1 MIMVE
6 KSECYHRCIHKR
18 GHETINNTHG
28 VSSSGS
34 LHYKRSKRMEVIIT
48 SILISSCH
56 GILLSR
62 PRTTDEQRSQH
73 ADRIITYDDARK
85 LRPQYKSF
93 MEDALDGEETWNS
106 MSLSFDF
113 SGSFKS
119 LMLEDKGDKSL
130 AAGEFH

>member
-1 MIMVE
+1 
-6 KSECYHRCIHKR
+6 
-18 GHETINNTHG
+18 
-28 VSSSGS
+28 
-34 LHYKRSKRMEVIIT
+34 
-48 SILISSCH
+48 
-56 GILLSR
+56 
-62 PRTTDEQRSQH
+62 
-73 ADRIITYDDARK
+73 
-85 LRPQYKSF
+85 